1 MNRTPRP
8 RKTAKL
14 SDSVHQQV
22 NMYALAAGA
31 AGVSLLALAPLAE
44 AKIVYTPAHAV
55 IGHGGA
61 PYVAIDLNHD
71 GLADLAVA
79 TSHNSCTSTCLVN
92 LGAFPLGNEIK
103 GTKFSSHSTSVFVAW
118 ALRPEARVGPH
129 APFIRGGNFG
139 CEMLD
144 VFSFPSMHYRKFTG
158 HWHDVKN
165 RYLGVKFSVDGETHF
180 GWVRLSVHDQGHA
193 ITAVLTGYAYETVPN
208 KAILAGKTEEPD
220 EMSATTPTPATLGTL
235 EPMPAMLG
243 LLALGAPGLS
253 IWRREESMAAAP
265 EGN

>member
-1 MNRTPRP
+1 
-8 RKTAKL
+8 
-14 SDSVHQQV
+14 
-22 NMYALAAGA
+22 
-31 AGVSLLALAPLAE
+31 VSLLALAPRVE
-44 AKIVYTPAHAV
+44 AKIVYTSAHDV

-61 PYVAIDLNHD
+61 QYVAIDLNHD

-118 ALRPEARVGPH
+118 ALRPEARVGAH

-158 HWHDVKN
+158 HWHDVKD
-165 RYLGVKFSVDGETHF
+165 RYLGVKFSVDGEAHF
-180 GWVRLSVHDQGHA
+180 GWVRLTVHDQGHA

-208 KAILAGKTEEPD
+208 KAIIAGKTEGPEDGSDD
-220 EMSATTPTPATLGTL
+220 EANPATLNEPTL
-235 EPMPAMLG
+235 QPASLG
-243 LLALGAPGLS
+243 LLAMGSHGLS
-253 IWRREESMAAAP
+253 VWRREQSLGAAP
-265 EGN
+265 EAQ